1 MFMVRQHSLYLIYAP
16 FVRFGGHISSKYY
29 GWGHKKIY
37 RTGFRAVAI
46 PVPDSL
52 SHLYLCTFCLVL
64 YLLKLSLFTN
74 VISCLVPKSGI
85 YFRYRSNDM
94 PSETQGDGGR
104 GLGRQQLNCLI
115 NPYLIKQNLNK
126 FSVVF
131 VKQMVY

>member
-1 MFMVRQHSLYLIYAP
+1 MFMVKQHSLYLIYAP

-52 SHLYLCTFCLVL
+52 SHRYLCTFCLVL
-64 YLLKLSLFTN
+64 YLLKLSLFMN

-85 YFRYRSNDM
+85 YFWYRSNDM
-94 PSETQGDGGR
+94 SSETQGDGGR
-104 GLGRQQLNCLI
+104 GLGRQLLNHFI
-115 NPYLIKQNLNK
+115 NHINILPNIC
-126 FSVVF
+126 
-131 VKQMVY
+131 